1 MTKWQRIGG
10 PTPFGATTDQDESQ
24 VGWSW
29 SIKREGDEP
38 RLVRVEVSGSP
49 IRVTDLPAESRNAI
63 RSRGATAV
71 DAFLD
76 REEPPTR
83 IVVSTLGVHPATPP
97 RW

>member
-1 MTKWQRIGG
+1 VARWQRVGVPTRFGG
-10 PTPFGATTDQDESQ
+10 TPEGGEIE

-38 RLVRVEVSGSP
+38 RLVWVEVSGGP
-49 IRVTDLPAESRNAI
+49 FRVTDLPAEARNAI

-76 REEPPTR
+76 RDEPPTG
-83 IVVSTLGVHPATPP
+83 IVVSTLGVHADTAP
-97 RW
+97 RP

>member
-1 MTKWQRIGG
+1 VARWQRVGG
-10 PTPFGATTDQDESQ
+10 PTQFRARPDGSEIE

-29 SIKREGDEP
+29 QIRREGDEP

-49 IRVTDLPAESRNAI
+49 FRVTDLPAESRNAI

-83 IVVSTLGVHPATPP
+83 IVVSTLGIHPETPP
-97 RW
+97 PA

>member
-1 MTKWQRIGG
+1 VARWQRVGG
-10 PTPFGATTDQDESQ
+10 PTPFGGTPDGVE

-49 IRVTDLPAESRNAI
+49 FRVTDLPAEARNAI

-83 IVVSTLGVHPATPP
+83 IVVSTLGIHADPSP
-97 RW
+97 RS

>member
-1 MTKWQRIGG
+1 MARWQRVGG
-10 PTPFGATTDQDESQ
+10 PIQFGATHDGVEIE

-49 IRVTDLPAESRNAI
+49 FRVTDLPAESRNAI

-76 REEPPTR
+76 REEPPVR
-83 IVVSTLGVHPATPP
+83 IVVSTLGIHPETLPP
-97 RW
+97 L

>member
-1 MTKWQRIGG
+1 VARWQRVGG
-10 PTPFGATTDQDESQ
+10 PTQFGGTPDGGGIE

-38 RLVRVEVSGSP
+38 RLVQVEVSGSP
-49 IRVTDLPAESRNAI
+49 FRVTDLPAEARNAI

-83 IVVSTLGVHPATPP
+83 IVVSTLGVHPETPP
-97 RW
+97 RL